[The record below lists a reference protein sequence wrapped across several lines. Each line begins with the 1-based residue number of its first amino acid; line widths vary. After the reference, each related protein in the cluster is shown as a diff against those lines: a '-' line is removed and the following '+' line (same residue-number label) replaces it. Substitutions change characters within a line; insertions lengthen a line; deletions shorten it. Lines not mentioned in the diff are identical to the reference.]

1 MIFFCILLVSHKESL
16 SWLLLPF
23 LFQNY
28 VKVVETYKWFFH
40 SVCAFWVVNIPKGG
54 GDTWTLTAITELIWN
69 FCTQRQFRSWNIALM
84 LLTPTSPKAF
94 RRSFWYVLVFTFK
107 SDLHV
112 NIHLLLSVIRNWHRK
127 DCTRN
132 LWLTLRSTLN
142 FTHFKL
148 HFKFFCQGHN
158 SSSRPGKWIS
168 CKIALQFIKKWF
180 FCFYV
185 CKTEPVCS
193 SPVNAEPLGSS
204 MWTVWMNWSPLICCS
219 IYLNTCWF
227 PEITLANWKWRS

>member
-1 MIFFCILLVSHKESL
+1 M
-16 SWLLLPF
+16 
-23 LFQNY
+23 
-28 VKVVETYKWFFH
+28 
-40 SVCAFWVVNIPKGG
+40 CALWVVDILIDG

-84 LLTPTSPKAF
+84 LLT
-94 RRSFWYVLVFTFK
+94 FK
-107 SDLHV
+107 SDLDV
-112 NIHLLLSVIRNWHRK
+112 NIHLLLSIIRNWHRK

-148 HFKFFCQGHN
+148 HFKFFCEGHN

-168 CKIALQFIKKWF
+168 CKIAVQFIKKWF

-185 CKTEPVCS
+185 CKTKPVCC
-193 SPVNAEPLGSS
+193 SPVNAEPLGSW
-204 MWTVWMNWSPLICCS
+204 MGTVWMNWSPLIFCS
-219 IYLNTCWF
+219 IYLNACWF